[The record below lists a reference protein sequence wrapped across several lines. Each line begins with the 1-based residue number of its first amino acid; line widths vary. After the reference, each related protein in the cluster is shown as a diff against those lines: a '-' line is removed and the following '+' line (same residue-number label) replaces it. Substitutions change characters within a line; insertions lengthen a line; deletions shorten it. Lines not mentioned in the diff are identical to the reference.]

1 MTAAMECGGSTP
13 LLQFKAYAV
22 LRDCHDR
29 AIAVVVAQHAAPTR
43 SVRTFNFQFSTIN

>member
-1 MTAAMECGGSTP
+1 MTAAMECGSTP
-13 LLQFKAYAV
+13 LLQFKAYSV

-29 AIAVVVAQHAAPTR
+29 PIAVVVAQRAAPVR

>member
-13 LLQFKAYAV
+13 LLQFKPYSAFC
-22 LRDCHDR
+22 DCHDR
-29 AIAVVVAQHAAPTR
+29 PIAAVMAQHAAPVR

>member
-1 MTAAMECGGSTP
+1 MTATMECGGSTP
-13 LLQFKAYAV
+13 LLQLKPYPA

-29 AIAVVVAQHAAPTR
+29 PIALVVAQHAAPVR